1 MKVFM
6 QDKTDLLQSLKSSE
20 KGLHTSQVSRRQQ
33 EFGPNVLEGAEKK
46 NYLLSYFKEYVQ
58 FFAVLLEVAAALS
71 FIADRFAPGQG
82 NDILGYA
89 ILGAVIINATF
100 TFWQEYRADKAM
112 EALLKLM
119 PTLVNVRRDGKT

>member
-46 NYLLSYFKEYVQ
+46 NYLLLYFKEYVQ
-58 FFAVLLEVAAALS
+58 FFAVLLEVAGLVLAPVVGSALAPAARVAT
-71 FIADRFAPGQG
+71 ADVHAL
-82 NDILGYA
+82 IE
-89 ILGAVIINATF
+89 GAGS
-100 TFWQEYRADKAM
+100 R
-112 EALLKLM
+112 
-119 PTLVNVRRDGKT
+119 